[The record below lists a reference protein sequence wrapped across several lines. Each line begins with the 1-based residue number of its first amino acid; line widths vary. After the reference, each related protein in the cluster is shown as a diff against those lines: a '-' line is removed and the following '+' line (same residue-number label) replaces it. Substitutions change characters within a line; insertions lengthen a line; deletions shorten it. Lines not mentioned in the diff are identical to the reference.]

1 MFKGARH
8 SIARA
13 RAALKYIIL
22 ALSGH
27 MDDILAK
34 YKVSLLWFFSNPFE
48 LLLFFGKTFELLF
61 GAVLFYFFE

>member
-34 YKVSLLWFFSNPFE
+34 YKVYSLLWFFSNPFE

-61 GAVLFYFFE
+61 GAVLFYFF